1 MANQYV
7 QFGKGG
13 GRTTTPTTTIPNS
26 GLRQA
31 KSQTDRLEADLWLWR
46 TKCRESGKKIP
57 KRLVQGRAKWAFQ
70 RQGIS
75 DFKVIEFPK
84 HKHTYFVVY
93 YGAYYACFISPNCI
107 GVFSQSLTRTWE
119 FGLGNLL
126 CNVQVLA
133 RKYSHPFMHFRH
145 SRRIIY
151 SNVRGGGKL
160 QSNFPTE
167 RE

>member
-107 GVFSQSLTRTWE
+107 GVFSQSLTHAMGVW
-119 FGLGNLL
+119 FGE
-126 CNVQVLA
+126 
-133 RKYSHPFMHFRH
+133 SSM
-145 SRRIIY
+145 
-151 SNVRGGGKL
+151 
-160 QSNFPTE
+160 
-167 RE
+167 